1 MKEWF
6 LNLLKIEFVAT
17 HVLPAIGTAVATF
30 FIGRWTRL
38 IAHRLFRRMDDVDR
52 SVEKVVGTCLAWAVY
67 TAGVVATLSFLGV
80 NTNGL
85 LAALSAMGLAIGIAL
100 KDTLGNVAA
109 GLQLLFLR
117 PIRTGD
123 YVQCGSV
130 AGTVQDI
137 GLFSTLLKTFDGL
150 FVSAP
155 NSLLCNAPLT
165 NSTMNSTRR
174 IDIPVSISYR
184 DSIDTGLRVLL
195 KWAADEPRLL
205 QDPEPR
211 AFVSKLDDS
220 GVVLTLRIWVPREI
234 YFDVLFDATR
244 GVKLAIEDAG
254 LTIPFPQRDVHLDA
268 PLPGPRAT
276 A

>member
-6 LNLLKIEFVAT
+6 LNLLRLEFVTA
-17 HVLPAIGTAVATF
+17 HLLPAIGVGVAAF
-30 FIGRWTRL
+30 FLGRWTRL
-38 IAHRLFRRMDDVDR
+38 LARRLFGRMNGVDC
-52 SVEKVVGTCLAWAVY
+52 SVEKVIGNCLAWTIY
-67 TAGVVATLSFLGV
+67 TTGLISALSFLGV
-80 NTNGL
+80 NTTGL
-85 LAALSAMGLAIGIAL
+85 LAAISAMGLAIGIAL

-123 YVQCGSV
+123 YIQCGNV

-137 GLFSTLLKTFDGL
+137 GLFTTLLKTFDGL

-155 NSLLCNAPLT
+155 NSFLCNAPLT
-165 NSTMNSTRR
+165 NYTMNATRR
-174 IDIPVSISYR
+174 MDLPVSISYR
-184 DSIDTGLRVLL
+184 DSIDTGLRVLM
-195 KWAADEPRLL
+195 KCAAEEERLL
-205 QDPEPR
+205 QDPAPR

-220 GVVLTLRIWVPREI
+220 GVVLTLRVWVPREV

-244 GVKLAIEDAG
+244 AIKLAIEAAG

-268 PLPGPRAT
+268 PPPA
-276 A
+276 